1 MRRANGAAQ
10 VPTVQDVCSAG
21 GDPSE
26 AMRRSPDDPTLGGS
40 LRPRGPIQLAL
51 STRYEG
57 RATVVG
63 VAGELDILTVSKL
76 IARLDDA
83 IRRRHGDV
91 VIDLSEA
98 EFIDSMGLH
107 ALLNI
112 QRRLVRQARELAV
125 ICPPGA
131 VRNAIQLAR
140 LAEPLGIVST
150 IEDYRLRLAGQ

>member
-1 MRRANGAAQ
+1 MRR
-10 VPTVQDVCSAG
+10 P
-21 GDPSE
+21 
-26 AMRRSPDDPTLGGS
+26 PDDPTLGGS
-40 LRPRGPIQLAL
+40 LRPRGPIQFAL

-57 RATVVG
+57 RATVIA

-107 ALLNI
+107 ALLNV
-112 QRRLVRQARELAV
+112 QRRLFRQARALTV
-125 ICPPGA
+125 VCPPGA
-131 VRNAIQLAR
+131 VRHAIELSR
-140 LAEPLGIVST
+140 LAEPLGVVSS
-150 IEDYRLRLAGQ
+150 IEDYRLRPAGL

>member
-1 MRRANGAAQ
+1 
-10 VPTVQDVCSAG
+10 
-21 GDPSE
+21 
-26 AMRRSPDDPTLGGS
+26 MRRSSDDPTLGGS

-51 STRYEG
+51 STRYES

-63 VAGELDILTVSKL
+63 VSGELDILTVSKL
-76 IARLDDA
+76 TLRLDEV
-83 IRRRHGDV
+83 IRRRRGAV

-112 QRRLVRQARELAV
+112 QRRLIRQARSLIV

-131 VRNAIQLAR
+131 VRNAIEMAR
-140 LAEPLGIVST
+140 LAEALGVVSSA
-150 IEDYRLRLAGQ
+150 EEYRLQCASTR